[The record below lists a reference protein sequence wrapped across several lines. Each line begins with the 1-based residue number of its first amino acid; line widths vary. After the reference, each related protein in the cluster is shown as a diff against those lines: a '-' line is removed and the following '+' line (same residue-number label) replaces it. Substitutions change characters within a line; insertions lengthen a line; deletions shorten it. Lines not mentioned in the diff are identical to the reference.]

1 MPTRLSNIRKTQD
14 TAIGADGLDSA
25 QVTTI
30 ASGVGIQSFDT
41 LDSLPISSLTAGD
54 RAFVKA
60 NKRLYI
66 SNGTGWYNVALIN
79 LTPTMSLSPDGTITL
94 STDGTASTVTITAS
108 DSDGVD
114 ADLTF
119 SVESDG
125 NMVGTGTTVAQ
136 DSSVFTITPLTAD
149 SGGVS
154 GNFTL
159 TFKTSDVFNT
169 ATATKDFTLTFSNI
183 VDSSSPTVLSLKATG
198 NSAVNSAITYQN
210 ASDVSTGFT
219 ETDNGGGGPQAST
232 FNPFRSG
239 GYSLYFD
246 GTTDYVTIADDASLE
261 LSNSDFTIET
271 WMYKTSSA
279 AAVLLQKRST
289 GSVVGDWTLL
299 AEYAGTDFEFWS
311 YDYNNFGSVMLQGGT
326 IVRNTWHHVAVTRSG
341 NTWTMFVDGASVA
354 TVTSSIT
361 IGNGSAPVTL
371 GRDNY
376 GSGYRYFEG
385 YLADARIIIG
395 SAQYTSAF
403 TPPTE
408 TLTAVTNTQLLAA
421 QLPWLGDK
429 STNAHAITHYG
440 DVSIEPFRPYDYEPW
455 NSTDFIG
462 SVYVP
467 GSDQLA
473 VSDYSTVANFGANN
487 FTVEGWF
494 WSDNTT
500 QQYQFFFSGRA
511 TSTYRL
517 IVFGNNNTIAVY
529 LSTSGSGWTQS
540 NTNCGTFKEKNWTHI
555 ALVRNGGTVTLYVN
569 GKGTNVTTSLGSGS
583 LAAPTAFF
591 IGSDWQ
597 TTNAFG
603 GYVSDVRV
611 VKGTAVY
618 SSDFTP
624 PTAPLTAVTNT
635 QLLMQN
641 KTDANVFDAAAGN
654 SLRLF
659 NDTVSSTTQR
669 KFSTAS
675 SVYFDGTGDYIRVP
689 YRPYFL
695 PGSGDFTIEFW
706 FYTPDAT
713 NRQDPYSIYTSS
725 TGIGIILS
733 YNTIAGSVSTYHGNT
748 VTQQSSGSQFSAN
761 TWHHLAVSRSGTTQ
775 KIFIDGTE
783 IKSGTVSTDYEGA
796 TDLYI
801 GMAAN
806 ASLHYEGYI
815 QDLRVTNGYARYTS
829 NFTAPTAEFSL

>member
-1 MPTRLSNIRKTQD
+1 MPIRLSNIRRTQD
-14 TAIGADGLDSA
+14 AVIGADGLDSA

-41 LDSLPISSLTAGD
+41 LDSLPISSLTEGD

-66 SNGTGWYNVALIN
+66 SNGNGWYNVALIN
-79 LTPTMSLSPDGTITL
+79 LSPTMSLSPDGTITL

-108 DSDGVD
+108 DSDG
-114 ADLTF
+114 ADDNLTF

-125 NMVGTGTTVAQ
+125 NMVGTGTTVTQ

-149 SGGVS
+149 SGGVT

-159 TFKTSDVFNT
+159 TFKTSDVINT
-169 ATATKDFTLTFSNI
+169 ASVTKDFSISFSNI

-232 FNPFRSG
+232 LNPYRSG

-246 GTTDYVTIADDASLE
+246 GTGDYVTIADDASLE
-261 LSNSDFTIET
+261 LGSSDFTIET

-289 GSVVGDWTLL
+289 GSAAGDWTLL

-311 YDYNNFGSVMLQGGT
+311 YDYNSFGSVMLQGGT
-326 IVRNTWHHVAVTRSG
+326 IVRDTWHHVAVTRSG
-341 NTWTMFVDGASVA
+341 NTWTMWVDGASVA

-385 YLADARIIIG
+385 YLADARIVIG

-403 TPPTE
+403 AVPTE
-408 TLTAVTNTQLLAA
+408 SLTAITNTQLLAA

-440 DVSIEPFRPYDYEPW
+440 DTSIEPFRPYDYEPW

-467 GSDQLA
+467 GTDQLEI
-473 VSDYSTVANFGANN
+473 SDYSTVADFGANN
-487 FTVEGWF
+487 FTIEGWF

-500 QQYQFFFSGRA
+500 QQYQMFFSGRA
-511 TSTYRL
+511 TGTYRL
-517 IVFGNNNTIAVY
+517 IVFGDNNTIAVY
-529 LSTSGSGWTQS
+529 LSTSGSGWTHS

-569 GKGTNVTTSLGSGS
+569 GVGTTVTSSLGSGS

-591 IGSDWQ
+591 IGSDYL

-695 PGSGDFTIEFW
+695 PGDGDFTIEFW

-733 YNTIAGSVSTYHGNT
+733 YSSAGTVATYHGNA
-748 VTQQSSGSQFSAN
+748 VTQQSSGGQFSAN
-761 TWHHLAVSRSGTTQ
+761 TWHHLAVSKSGTTQ
-775 KIFIDGTE
+775 KIFIDGSE
-783 IKSGTVSTDYEGA
+783 IKTGTVITTYEGA

-806 ASLHYEGYI
+806 ASQHYEGYI

>member
-1 MPTRLSNIRKTQD
+1 MPIRLSNIRKTQD
-14 TAIGADGLDSA
+14 ATIGADGLDSA

-66 SNGTGWYNVALIN
+66 SNGSGWYNVALVN
-79 LTPTMSLSPDGTITL
+79 LTPTMSLSPSGTITL

-125 NMVGTGTTVAQ
+125 NMVGTGTTVTQ

-149 SGGVS
+149 SGGVA
-154 GNFTL
+154 GDFTL

-169 ATATKDFTLTFSNI
+169 ATQNASFSLAFSNI

-219 ETDNGGGGPQAST
+219 EGDNGGGGPQAST

-239 GYSLYFD
+239 GHSLHFD
-246 GTTDYVTIADDASLE
+246 GTGDYVTVADDASLE
-261 LSNSDFTIET
+261 LSNSDFTIEL

-279 AAVLLQKRST
+279 GPVILQKRST
-289 GSVVGDWTLL
+289 GSAVGDWTLL
-299 AEYAGTDFEFWS
+299 AEYSGTDFEFWS
-311 YDYNNFGSVMLQGGT
+311 YDYNSFSSVMLQGGT
-326 IVRNTWHHVAVTRSG
+326 IVRNTWHHVAITRSG
-341 NTWTMFVDGASVA
+341 NTWTMWVDGTSVA

-361 IGNGSAPVTL
+361 IGNNSTPVTL

-376 GSGYRYFEG
+376 GGGTRYFEG
-385 YLADARIIIG
+385 YLADVRIVIG

-403 TPPTE
+403 TVPTE
-408 TLTAVTNTQLLAA
+408 SLTAITNTQLLAA

-440 DVSIEPFRPYDYEPW
+440 NVSIEPFRPYKYAPW

-467 GSDQLA
+467 GSDQLE
-473 VSDYSTVANFGANN
+473 VSDHLTVADFGANN
-487 FTVEGWF
+487 FTIEGWF

-500 QQYQFFFSGRA
+500 QQYQFFFSGRGS
-511 TSTYRL
+511 STYRL
-517 IVFGNNNTIAVY
+517 LVFGNNNTIAVY
-529 LSTSGSGWTQS
+529 LSTNGSGWTNY
-540 NTNCGTFKEKNWTHI
+540 NTSSGTFKEKNWTHI
-555 ALVRNGGTVTLYVN
+555 ALVRNGGTATLYVN
-569 GKGTNVTTSLGSGS
+569 GKGTNVTTSLGSNS

-591 IGSDWQ
+591 IGSDYQ
-597 TTNAFG
+597 STNAFG

-641 KTDANVFDAAAGN
+641 KTDANVFDAAAARVTKLYGN
-654 SLRLF
+654 V
-659 NDTVSSTTQR
+659 VSSTTQR

-675 SVYFDGTGDYIRVP
+675 SVYFDGTGDYIQVP
-689 YRPYFL
+689 YSPTLL
-695 PGSGDFTIEFW
+695 PDEGDFTIEFW

-713 NRQDPYSIYTSS
+713 NRQDPYSIYTGT

-733 YNTIAGSVSTYHGNT
+733 YSSAGTVSTYHGNS
-748 VTQQSSGSQFSAN
+748 VTQQSSGGQFSAN

-783 IKSGTVSTDYEGA
+783 IKSDTVSTDYDGA

-801 GMAAN
+801 GMAGN
-806 ASLHYEGYI
+806 GTLHYEGYI
-815 QDLRVTNGYARYTS
+815 QDLRFTKGYARYTAA
-829 NFTAPTAEFSL
+829 FTPPTAEFSL

>member
-1 MPTRLSNIRKTQD
+1 MPIRLSNIRKTQD

-66 SNGTGWYNVALIN
+66 SNGAGWYNVALVN

-94 STDGTASTVTITAS
+94 STDGTASTVTITGS

-114 ADLTF
+114 ANLTF

-125 NMVGTGTTVAQ
+125 NMLATGTTVTQ
-136 DSSVFTITPLTAD
+136 DSSVFTINPLTAD
-149 SGGVS
+149 SGGVT

-169 ATATKDFTLTFSNI
+169 ATATKDFSITFSNV
-183 VDSSSPTVLSLKATG
+183 VDSSSPTALLMKATG

-210 ASDVSTGFT
+210 ASDVSTGLL
-219 ETDNGGGGPQAST
+219 EIDNGGGGPQAST
-232 FNPFRSG
+232 FNPLRSG
-239 GYSLYFD
+239 GYSLHFD
-246 GTTDYVTIADDASLE
+246 GTGDYVTVADDASLE
-261 LSNSDFTIET
+261 LSNSDFTIEL
-271 WMYKTSSA
+271 WMYKTSSTGP
-279 AAVLLQKRST
+279 VLLQKRST
-289 GSVVGDWTLL
+289 GSAVGDWTLL
-299 AEYAGTDFEFWS
+299 AEYSGTDFEFWS
-311 YDYNNFGSVMLQGGT
+311 YDYNSFSSVMLQGGT
-326 IVRNTWHHVAVTRSG
+326 IVRNTWHHVAITRSG
-341 NTWTMFVDGASVA
+341 NTWTMFVDGTSVA

-361 IGNGSAPVTL
+361 IGNSAHPVTL

-376 GSGYRYFEG
+376 GSGTRYFEG
-385 YLADARIIIG
+385 YLADVRIIIG

-403 TPPTE
+403 TVPTE
-408 TLTAVTNTQLLAA
+408 SLTAVTNTQLLAA

-440 DVSIEPFRPYDYEPW
+440 DVSIEPFRPYNYEPW

-467 GSDQLA
+467 ASDHLK
-473 VSDYSTVANFGANN
+473 VSDYSTVADFGADN
-487 FTVEGWF
+487 FTLEGWF
-494 WSDNTT
+494 WSDNNT
-500 QQYQFFFSGRA
+500 QRYQMFFSCRA

-517 IVFGNNNTIAVY
+517 IVFGDYNTIAVY
-529 LSTSGSGWTQS
+529 LSTSGSGWTHY
-540 NTNCGTFKEKNWTHI
+540 NTSSGTFKEKNWTHI

-569 GKGTNVTTSLGSGS
+569 GKGTTVTSSLASGS

-591 IGSDWQ
+591 IGSDYA
-597 TTNAFG
+597 TTNSWG

-624 PTAPLTAVTNT
+624 PTVPLTAVTNT

-641 KTDANVFDAAAGN
+641 KTDANVFVADASRVLKLYGN
-654 SLRLF
+654 
-659 NDTVSSTTQR
+659 TVSSTTQR

-675 SVYFDGTGDYIRVP
+675 SVYFDGTGDYIQVP
-689 YRPYFL
+689 YSPTLL
-695 PGSGDFTIEFW
+695 PDEGDFTIEFW

-713 NRQDPYSIYTSS
+713 NRQDPYSIYTGT

-733 YNTIAGSVSTYHGNT
+733 YSSAGTVATYHGNT
-748 VTQQSSGSQFSAN
+748 VTQQSSGGQFSAN

-783 IKSGTVSTDYEGA
+783 IKSDTVSTDYDGA

-815 QDLRVTNGYARYTS
+815 QDLRFTKGYARYTAA
-829 NFTAPTAEFSL
+829 FTPPTAEFSL

>member
-1 MPTRLSNIRKTQD
+1 MPIRLSNIRKTQD

-66 SNGTGWYNVALIN
+66 SNGSGWYNVALVN
-79 LTPTMSLSPDGTITL
+79 LTPTMSLSPSGTITL

-125 NMVGTGTTVAQ
+125 NMVGTGTTVTQ

-149 SGGVS
+149 SGGVA
-154 GNFTL
+154 GDFTL

-169 ATATKDFTLTFSNI
+169 ATQNASFSLAFSNI

-219 ETDNGGGGPQAST
+219 ETDNGGGGPQGST
-232 FNPFRSG
+232 FNPYRSG

-261 LSNSDFTIET
+261 ISNSSFTVET
-271 WMYKTSSA
+271 WVYKTSSA
-279 AAVLLQKRST
+279 AAVLIQKRST
-289 GSVVGDWTLL
+289 GWANGDWTLL
-299 AEYAGTDFEFWS
+299 ADYTAGQFEFWNR
-311 YDYNNFGSVMLQGGT
+311 DYSSGVAMLKGGT
-326 IVRNTWHHVAVTRSG
+326 VVLNTWHHVAVTRSG
-341 NTWTMFVDGASVA
+341 NTWTMWVDGTSIQS
-354 TVTSSIT
+354 VTSSHT
-361 IGNGSAPVTL
+361 VADGSGPVTL

-376 GSGYRYFEG
+376 SSGYRYLEG
-385 YLADARIIIG
+385 YLADARIVIG

-408 TLTAVTNTQLLAA
+408 ALTAITNTQLLAA

-440 DVSIEPFRPYDYEPW
+440 DVSIEPFRPFDYEPW

-462 SVYVP
+462 SAYVP
-467 GSDQLA
+467 GSDQLE
-473 VSDYSTVANFGANN
+473 VSDYSTVADFGANN
-487 FTVEGWF
+487 FTIEGWF

-511 TSTYRL
+511 SSTYRL
-517 IVFGNNNTIAVY
+517 LVFGNNNTIAVY
-529 LSTSGSGWTQS
+529 LSTSGSGWTHY
-540 NTNCGTFKEKNWTHI
+540 NTSSGTFKEKNWTHI

-641 KTDANVFDAAAGN
+641 KTDANVFDAAAARVTKLYGN
-654 SLRLF
+654 A
-659 NDTVSSTTQR
+659 VSSTTQR

-675 SVYFDGTGDYIRVP
+675 SVYFDGTGDYIQVP
-689 YRPYFL
+689 YSPALL

-733 YNTIAGSVSTYHGNT
+733 YSSGGTVSTYHGNT
-748 VTQQSSGSQFSAN
+748 VTQQSSGGQFSAN

-783 IKSGTVSTDYEGA
+783 IKSDTVSTDYEGA